1 MSYELIK
8 KAQEIEENAVNSY
21 FHAIRVLRLSSV
33 ELQNL
38 EKLVKKVAIET
49 LIHKE
54 LVKGLL
60 KAYEEALKREAEVLK
75 EVKEIEPSAREKT
88 VVTKLLKEH
97 LLIESEMIDLYKK
110 LARELP
116 YPILKELAESL
127 AKNEEEHHKLLT
139 SLIKEYEE

>member
-1 MSYELIK
+1 MSHELIK

-21 FHAIRVLRLSSV
+21 FHAIRVLRLSGV

-38 EKLVKKVAIET
+38 EKLIKKVAIET

-54 LVKGLL
+54 LVKGVL

-116 YPILKELAESL
+116 YPLLKELAESL

-139 SLIKEYEE
+139 SLIKEYEG

>member
-21 FHAIRVLRLSSV
+21 FHAIRVLRLSGV

-38 EKLVKKVAIET
+38 EKLIKKVAIET

-60 KAYEEALKREAEVLK
+60 KAYEEALEREAEVLK